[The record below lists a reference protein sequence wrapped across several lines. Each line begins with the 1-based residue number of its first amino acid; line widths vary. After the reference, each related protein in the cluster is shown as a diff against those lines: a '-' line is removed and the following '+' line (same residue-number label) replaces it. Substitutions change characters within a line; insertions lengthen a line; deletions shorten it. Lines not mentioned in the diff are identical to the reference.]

1 MEYFLTLMFGLVF
14 VVALLASIQQYRK
27 ARRSLRDSFA
37 ALVFRTSEGTTV
49 GRNIQVVKEVLE
61 STGQESGAVV
71 TTGFFYCVGPGPS
84 YFVAIAQIRNGWRI
98 NYTWVIRPLTKERMR
113 GALMGDN
120 EALRAAFGDGI
131 GDTLHA

>member
-1 MEYFLTLMFGLVF
+1 MEYLLTLMFGLVF

-27 ARRSLRDSFA
+27 AHRSLRDSFA

-71 TTGFFYCVGPGPS
+71 TTGFLYCVGPGPS
-84 YFVAIAQIRNGWRI
+84 YFVAIAQRRNGWRI
-98 NYTWVIRPLTKERMR
+98 NYSWVIRPLTKERMR

-120 EALRAAFGDGI
+120 
-131 GDTLHA
+131 